1 MAADRA
7 RPGEAGLSAPP
18 SLAGVRLILI
28 RHGETPS
35 NVAGALDTARPGAPL
50 TPLGHRQAAAIPAV
64 LTTSRIAAV
73 HASPL
78 IRTQLTADPL
88 ARARGVA
95 VDVSEG
101 LEEIGAGALEM
112 HTTVESVETYAD
124 TVASWITGDLGVAMP
139 GGEDGHTFFGRYD
152 AAVRA
157 LATGHAA
164 DATVVAFSHG
174 AAIRAFAAR
183 HGAPHDQRLRNTGA
197 VVLEGSPAAGWS
209 VTGWSSDPL
218 GGAHLADPGAA
229 DPTGEPDPV

>member
-1 MAADRA
+1 M
-7 RPGEAGLSAPP
+7 
-18 SLAGVRLILI
+18 RLILI
-28 RHGETPS
+28 RHGETPA

-64 LTTSRIAAV
+64 LTTSRITAV

-78 IRTQLTADPL
+78 IRTQLTAGPL
-88 ARARGVA
+88 GRARGVE
-95 VDVSEG
+95 VVVSEG
-101 LEEIGAGALEM
+101 LEEISAGALEM
-112 HTTVESVETYAD
+112 HTTVESVDRYAD
-124 TVASWITGDLGVAMP
+124 TVAAWIAGDLGATMP
-139 GGEDGHTFFGRYD
+139 GGEDGHAFFDRYD

-157 LATGHAA
+157 LATGHAD

-183 HGAPHDQRLRNTGA
+183 HGGPPKGRLRNTGA
-197 VVLEGSPAAGWS
+197 VALEGSPTAGWS

-218 GGAHLADPGAA
+218 GGAHLADPGAV

>member
-1 MAADRA
+1 M
-7 RPGEAGLSAPP
+7 
-18 SLAGVRLILI
+18 RLILI

-35 NVAGALDTARPGAPL
+35 NVTGALDTARPGAPL

-78 IRTQLTADPL
+78 VRTQLTADPL
-88 ARARGVA
+88 ARARGIEIV
-95 VDVSEG
+95 VSEG

-112 HTTVESVETYAD
+112 HTAAESVDRYAETV
-124 TVASWITGDLGVAMP
+124 TSWIAGDLGVAMP
-139 GGEDGHTFFGRYD
+139 DGEDGHAFFGRYD
-152 AAVRA
+152 DAVRS
-157 LATGHAA
+157 LATGHAD

-174 AAIRAFAAR
+174 AAIRTFAAR
-183 HGAPHDQRLRNTGA
+183 HGGPPEQRLRNTGA
-197 VVLEGSPAAGWS
+197 VVLDGSPGTGWA

-218 GGAHLADPGAA
+218 GGAHLIDAGAA